1 MEARIN
7 RITHIDIF
15 KGIGILFMVMGH
27 IGFSS
32 IFDKWIHAFH
42 MPMFFFISGYLS
54 KNISELHGGG
64 REYILKKTKTLIVPY
79 FSFGIFHF
87 IFWYIAINKMQYHFG
102 LLKNLL
108 WTNTYTLP
116 IAGALW
122 FLTALFFVDIFYL
135 LIEKFITY
143 NSLKFFIILL
153 ISTFGTIETKVFSFR
168 LPYAIDSAFVGIG
181 LFYIGRLIKNHKE
194 EKIICSLLNMKVLP
208 IIISSFIVGILIFLN
223 GYINM
228 RSSKYAFIPLFWI
241 NALLS
246 SIIILNISKF
256 IENLFSH
263 GIFKLIKSELTFVGS
278 NSIVYVCLNQIVILL
293 ISHFTEILYPIR
305 NEYLT
310 KYSINILILIIT
322 MILLHLLTFL
332 IKHTKLIIFIGKF

>member
-1 MEARIN
+1 MEARID
-7 RITHIDIF
+7 RITYIDIF

-54 KNISELHGGG
+54 KNISQPNGGG
-64 REYILKKTKTLIVPY
+64 REYILKKIKTLIVPY
-79 FSFGIFHF
+79 ISFGFFHF
-87 IFWYIAINKMQYHFG
+87 IFWYIVINKMQYHFG

-135 LIEKFITY
+135 LIEKFITC
-143 NSLKFFIILL
+143 NFLKFFIILL
-153 ISTFGTIETKVFSFR
+153 ISTFGTIETKVFPFR
-168 LPYAIDSAFVGIG
+168 FPYAIDSAFVGIG
-181 LFYIGRLIKNHKE
+181 LFYIGRLVKNHKE
-194 EKIICSLLNMKVLP
+194 EKIIHSLLNMKVLS
-208 IIISSFIVGILIFLN
+208 IIILTFVVGMLIFLN

-241 NALLS
+241 NAIFS

-256 IENLFSH
+256 MEKLFAH
-263 GIFKLIKSELTFVGS
+263 GIFKLIKKELTFVGS

-293 ISHFTEILYPIR
+293 ISHFAEILYPLR
-305 NEYLT
+305 NENLV
-310 KYSINILILIIT
+310 KYSINTIIFIIT
-322 MILLHLLTFL
+322 MIILHTLTFL
-332 IKHTKLIIFIGKF
+332 IKHTKLKIFIGKF